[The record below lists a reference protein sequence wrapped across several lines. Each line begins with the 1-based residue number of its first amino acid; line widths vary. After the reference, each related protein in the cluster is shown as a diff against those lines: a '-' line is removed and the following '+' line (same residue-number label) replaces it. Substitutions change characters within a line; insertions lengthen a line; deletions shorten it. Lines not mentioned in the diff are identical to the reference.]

1 MKKPMVGKKMSVSW
15 LLQALAEMMV
25 LCEIWGRAAS
35 WGYGVP
41 VGGTP

>member
-25 LCEIWGRAAS
+25 
-35 WGYGVP
+35 
-41 VGGTP
+41 